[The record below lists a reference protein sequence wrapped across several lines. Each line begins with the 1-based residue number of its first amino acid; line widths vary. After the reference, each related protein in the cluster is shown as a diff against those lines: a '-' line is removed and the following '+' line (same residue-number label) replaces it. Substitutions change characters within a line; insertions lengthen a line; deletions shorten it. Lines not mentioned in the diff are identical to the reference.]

1 VVARDNDD
9 ARLGKDV
16 LQLVDQIGFL
26 RTIHANS
33 NISIEAGLDRG
44 STKPGAIARVEHM
57 CPWGDGSAARGNP
70 NARRKTHRTRCPLEF
85 LFPV

>member
-33 NISIEAGLDRG
+33 KNSTEAGPDRG
-44 STKPGAIARVEHM
+44 STKP
-57 CPWGDGSAARGNP
+57 SA
-70 NARRKTHRTRCPLEF
+70 KSSH
-85 LFPV
+85 

>member
-33 NISIEAGLDRG
+33 NIRSKRASAEVQQNSSRLPATRSEVRGELDPWRRIDRNARG
-44 STKPGAIARVEHM
+44 SA
-57 CPWGDGSAARGNP
+57 
-70 NARRKTHRTRCPLEF
+70 
-85 LFPV
+85 